1 MEDKNL
7 IVIVTYNS
15 GNFIEDCLVSI
26 AEQDYKN
33 WQLVIIDN
41 NSSDDT
47 VHRIRHLRNQTTAF
61 DAENFKLT
69 TLRKNIGFARAV
81 NHAVFSS
88 IRVRS
93 GRKKEKNSAG
103 FDYLILLNPDICL
116 LPGAL
121 KNLTAT
127 FKGEGR
133 STIGACGGLIL
144 DYEKDIV
151 QHLSGKIT
159 PNFITYHDG
168 AGISL
173 SDIDQKTVA
182 DIGDKKR
189 PYDLDAGRTRDT
201 VTKDNNISSTPVGER
216 NIKDAKKADIVEAD
230 YVTGAFFATRF
241 SLFTGAGGFDRG
253 YRPVYFEE
261 LDYCLKLKEAGWQ
274 IVSNMRARCRHFEG
288 ASIKKFSSRFYR
300 HYHKN
305 RIRCAVIN
313 LDVLEFIRFFI
324 PAELRWLIRKATKD
338 QALPVLYAYFINT
351 LLLLYNLG
359 VKIKNYFI
367 LNKIELK

>member
-1 MEDKNL
+1 MEDKSL

-15 GNFIEDCLVSI
+15 GNFIEDCLTSI
-26 AEQDYKN
+26 AEQDYRN
-33 WQLVIIDN
+33 WRLVVIDN
-41 NSSDDT
+41 DSSDDT
-47 VHRIRHLRNQTTAF
+47 VHRIRHLRNQTTTF
-61 DAENFKLT
+61 NAENFKLEI
-69 TLRKNIGFARAV
+69 LRKNIGFARAV
-81 NHAVFSS
+81 NHAVFGSTG
-88 IRVRS
+88 VRA

-103 FDYLILLNPDICL
+103 FDYLILLNPDIYL

-144 DYEKDIV
+144 DYEKDVV

-173 SDIDQKTVA
+173 SDIDR
-182 DIGDKKR
+182 IGTAAFNGSKR
-189 PYDLDAGRTRDT
+189 PFGTITAGRA
-201 VTKDNNISSTPVGER
+201 SGEIR
-216 NIKDAKKADIVEAD
+216 EAD

-305 RIRCAVIN
+305 RIRCAIIN
-313 LDVLEFIRFFI
+313 MDTIEFIRFFI

-338 QALPVLYAYFINT
+338 QALPILCAYFINK